1 MKEESPN
8 KKQGFLGNWIVKN
21 LIWAVVFI
29 VGLLVVVNIFLSV
42 VTQHGKEISVPDFT
56 NMTFSEA
63 GYTAAHAGVKV
74 QVVASVYVRRMQRGA
89 VFSQNPVAGS
99 KVKKGRRVL
108 LTINTIVPKQVTM
121 PHLVGYSM
129 RQAKAELASRGLA
142 LGRLIYVSDIA
153 TNNVL
158 RQLYRNREIQQG
170 ASVESGA
177 AIDLVVGLN
186 SDDSRTFAPNTVG
199 MKYLRAVDAVH
210 DNSLNVT
217 KLSFDPG
224 IRDYTD
230 SLNAVVY
237 RQSPAS
243 VETPLTMGAGVALWL
258 TLDQDKIPARKQ

>member
-1 MKEESPN
+1 MDQKTGLFS
-8 KKQGFLGNWIVKN
+8 NWIVKN
-21 LIWAVVFI
+21 LIWALVFI
-29 VGLLVVVNIFLSV
+29 AGLILVVNILLGII
-42 VTQHGKEISVPDFT
+42 TQHGKEITVPDFT
-56 NMTFSEA
+56 NMSFREA
-63 GYTAAHAGVKV
+63 RETAHHSGVRV
-74 QVVASVYVRRMQRGA
+74 EIIDSVYVRRMQRGA
-89 VFSQNPVAGS
+89 VFTQTPPAGS

-121 PHLVGYSM
+121 PNLVGYSM

-158 RQLYRNREIQQG
+158 KQLYHNREIRLG
-170 ASVESGA
+170 ESVESGA

-186 SDDSRTFAPNTVG
+186 SDDSRTYAPAVVG
-199 MKYLRAVDAVH
+199 MRYLRAVDAVH
-210 DNSLNVT
+210 DNSLNVS
-217 KLSFDPG
+217 KLVFDKG

-258 TLDQDKIPARKQ
+258 TLDSEKLPQGK

>member
-74 QVVASVYVRRMQRGA
+74 QVVDSVYVRRMQRGA

-108 LTINTIVPKQVTM
+108 LTINAVVPKKVMM
-121 PHLVGYSM
+121 PLLEGYSM
-129 RQAKAELASRGLA
+129 RQAKAELTSRGLA
-142 LGRLIYVSDIA
+142 LGRLIYVNDMA

-158 RQLYRNREIQQG
+158 RQLYKNKEIKAG
-170 ASVESGA
+170 TPIESGSS
-177 AIDLVVGLN
+177 IDLVVGL
-186 SDDSRTFAPNTVG
+186 SSEDSRTYAPNVVG
-199 MKYLRAVDAVH
+199 MKYLRALDAIH

-217 KLSFDPG
+217 KVTFDKSV
-224 IRDYTD
+224 RDYSD

-237 RQSPAS
+237 EQHPAAS
-243 VETPLTMGAGVALWL
+243 QVPLTMGAGVTLLL
-258 TLDQDKIPARKQ
+258 TTEESKIPGR